1 MRSNIEKVGWGI
13 AIMVAATIV
22 VPVVFGEPSHVE
34 GVTGGDS
41 WRNLIYDFQTLI
53 AGIAAVLAAAFT
65 IRTMEKTDRE
75 SERRHRQLMEL
86 TLRADRLKVSRSVKP
101 FLPAIIQAIAD
112 VSNFIHPTGIDEIK
126 GVGSQMVYASGVENY
141 TTGLSQILNN
151 PQLNEAY
158 QLFEGK
164 LAIDLEQAR
173 QQVAALQSAGRSLFK
188 EIKTKSTAGDPEVEI
203 FVAAQSRIKSLT
215 IKAIL
220 LKGCLEEVRI
230 GLSTLS
236 NLYLSK
242 GYPLRDNI

>member
-1 MRSNIEKVGWGI
+1 MRSNREKIGWGI
-13 AIMVAATIV
+13 AIVVATAIV
-22 VPVVFGEPSHVE
+22 LPVVFGVPRNVE
-34 GVTGGDS
+34 GSTGGDS

-53 AGIAAVLAAAFT
+53 TGIAAVLAAAIT

-75 SERRHRQLMEL
+75 SDRRHRQLMEL
-86 TLRADRLKVSRSVKP
+86 TLRPDRLKVSRSVEP

-112 VSNFIHPTGIDEIK
+112 LNNIIHPTGIDETK
-126 GVGSQMVYASGVENY
+126 EVGSQMVYAAGVENY
-141 TTGLSQILNN
+141 TTALMQILGN

-173 QQVAALQSAGRSLFK
+173 QQVAWVQSAGRSLFK
-188 EIKTKSTAGDPEVEI
+188 EIKTKSIAGEPDIEI
-203 FVAAQSRIKSLT
+203 FVAAESSIKSLT
-215 IKAIL
+215 INAIL
-220 LKGCLEEVRI
+220 LRGCLEEVRS

-236 NLYLSK
+236 DLYLSK